1 MDTGKST
8 NKHPVDISK
17 LSVDEMDAEIKK
29 GFHDMLEER
38 ITPAKE
44 VFVNMRKDYG
54 LEDYHAKKEKRG
66 NNNPF

>member
-1 MDTGKST
+1 MDTEKST

-44 VFVNMRKDYG
+44 VFANIQKDYES
-54 LEDYHAKKEKRG
+54 LDYHSEKE
-66 NNNPF
+66 